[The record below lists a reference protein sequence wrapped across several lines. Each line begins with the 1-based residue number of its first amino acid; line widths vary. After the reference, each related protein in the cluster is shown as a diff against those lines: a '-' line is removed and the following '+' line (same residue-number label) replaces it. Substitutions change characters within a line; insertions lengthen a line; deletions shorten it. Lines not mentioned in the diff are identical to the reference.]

1 MNTQEKS
8 IETKSFHHAL
18 ERFAKYFT
26 CILNDDKTMH
36 WGIIFMSTLFVR
48 WQKLKEYIHVA
59 NKHMKRCSSWLVM
72 REWH

>member
-1 MNTQEKS
+1 MIIKMNTQEKS

-48 WQKLKEYIHVA
+48 
-59 NKHMKRCSSWLVM
+59 
-72 REWH
+72 